1 MGWIE
6 NRNLGK
12 DERRAKMKLRRL
24 CESEWVHECA
34 GADTISHECCM
45 PGFKLTKEK

>member
-12 DERRAKMKLRRL
+12 DERRAKMKVRRL
-24 CESEWVHECA
+24 CESEWVHERA
-34 GADTISHECCM
+34 GA
-45 PGFKLTKEK
+45 LTRFRMSAACPVLS